1 MAEPNEE
8 RPKSSEACPAC
19 GAFTL
24 ALIDFP
30 EVHSTGYLPA
40 NEIMGMGERTENT
53 PPAIGCLTCGTEWRD
68 LVTFQAAR
76 DGGADLGTRFASDV
90 ADGSD
95 EADPSDEAEWFEE
108 GDGSDGVDDGETH
121 DGAAADA
128 GQREA

>member
-1 MAEPNEE
+1 MVEPE
-8 RPKSSEACPAC
+8 RDHVQSAEACPAC

-68 LVTFQAAR
+68 LATFRHAR
-76 DGGADLGTRFASDV
+76 DGGADPGGDS
-90 ADGSD
+90 
-95 EADPSDEAEWFEE
+95 EPEAEPGGTPDEE
-108 GDGSDGVDDGETH
+108 GH
-121 DGAAADA
+121 
-128 GQREA
+128 EA